1 MRHDTYATGRNE
13 VRSLRRAPPPL
24 PPNAQPSRATPGADR
39 EALVV
44 LMARGQTDAGI
55 DAEVVEIHPRM
66 DRIDDVLADLV
77 CCLAR

>member
-1 MRHDTYATGRNE
+1 
-13 VRSLRRAPPPL
+13 
-24 PPNAQPSRATPGADR
+24 
-39 EALVV
+39 
-44 LMARGQTDAGI
+44 MARGQTDAGI